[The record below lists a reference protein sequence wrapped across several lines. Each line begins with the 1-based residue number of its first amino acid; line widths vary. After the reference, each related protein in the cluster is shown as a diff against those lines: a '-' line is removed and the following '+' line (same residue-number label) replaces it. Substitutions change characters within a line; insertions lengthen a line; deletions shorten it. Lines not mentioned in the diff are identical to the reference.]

1 MGDVYGDCDGDV
13 DGYGYGDGHGD
24 CDLYFLTKK
33 RFPLIGSQE
42 IMIFGLHHGK
52 TACLLRN
59 FFHLVGVH
67 LRATAHAVLL
77 VLLPSNKVG
86 P

>member
-24 CDLYFLTKK
+24 CDLYFSHKK
-33 RFPLIGSQE
+33 MFSFDFLQE

-52 TACLLRN
+52 TACLL
-59 FFHLVGVH
+59 
-67 LRATAHAVLL
+67 
-77 VLLPSNKVG
+77 
-86 P
+86 